1 MLITELI
8 KHLHQLLAVDQF
20 QDYAPNGLQVEG
32 KPDIQRI
39 VFGVTASQ
47 ALIDQAIERQA
58 DAILVHHGY
67 FWKNEPPVLTGMK
80 YQRIKKLIQNDINLL
95 AYHLPLDAHDEFGN
109 NAQLGRL
116 WGLTELP
123 TPAGLVRLGEL
134 PESVSI
140 EQWIARVAASLQ
152 REPLHLSGG
161 TSQVK
166 RIAWCSGGAQGY
178 IHQAIEMGAD
188 VFISGEVSEQ
198 TTHIA
203 REEGIHYLA
212 AGHHATETW
221 GVKALAQHLQQTF
234 RLDCEFI
241 DIPNPV

>member
-1 MLITELI
+1 
-8 KHLHQLLAVDQF
+8 LAVDQF